1 MSVTPPDPTGR
12 QQKTSVLIVDD
23 EPHIVEF
30 LKMGFGYEGFVV
42 ASAADGPEALR
53 QAAEVKPDIV
63 ILDLMLPGMDG
74 IEVARQLRKGSDVAI
89 IMLTARDA
97 VDERVRGLDTGADDY
112 LVKPFAFKELLARV
126 RAVLRRHGKNLD
138 RMLTFQDV
146 ILDRDAHIVTREG
159 REIELTPREF
169 ELLELFMMHP
179 RQVLTRDAI
188 LARIWG
194 YDYYGDDNVIEVFV
208 RHLREKL
215 GDNPPR
221 LIQTVRS
228 VGYVLRG

>member
-1 MSVTPPDPTGR
+1 MSMHEIAGK
-12 QQKTSVLIVDD
+12 QHKTTVLIVDD
-23 EPHIVEF
+23 EPNIVEF
-30 LKMGFGYEGFVV
+30 LKMGFGYEGFEVS
-42 ASAADGPEALR
+42 SAADGLEALR
-53 QAAEVKPDIV
+53 LAGELKPDLV
-63 ILDLMLPGMDG
+63 VLDLMLPAMDG
-74 IEVARQLRKGSDVAI
+74 IEVARQLRTGSDVAI

-97 VDERVRGLDTGADDY
+97 LDERVRGLDTGADDY
-112 LVKPFAFKELLARV
+112 LVKPFAFKELMARV
-126 RAVLRRHGKNLD
+126 RAVLRRHDKNLD
-138 RMLTFQDV
+138 RLLTFQDV
-146 ILDRDAHIVTREG
+146 SLDRESHTVARDG
-159 REIELTPREF
+159 REVELTPREF

-215 GDNPPR
+215 GDNPPK